1 LTSIPTRQM
10 TRTVIVLLT
19 LAATSTSLLGQTQ
32 AAKDE
37 AGAYLIPFDKKGNMI
52 ELAVA
57 NNTPNTYEHVEVRLS
72 NTPTWLSTTSTKVAL
87 KQIGS
92 KDEALAEFTFSTDD
106 SAPTEERETLT
117 FEVFS
122 GNELVATKTI
132 DISVELPKELTLR
145 GNYPNPF
152 NPTTTIGFVQPED
165 GDIALEIFDSIGRRV
180 DLLSKTGAK
189 SGQQTFR
196 WNASSR
202 ATGVYFY
209 RLELRG
215 ESGERQA
222 RLGKMML
229 IK

>member
-1 LTSIPTRQM
+1 M
-10 TRTVIVLLT
+10 TRTAIVLLV
-19 LAATSTSLLGQTQ
+19 LATTSAPVLGQTQ

-37 AGAYLIPFDKKGNMI
+37 AGAYLIPFDKKGNSI
-52 ELAVA
+52 ELVVA
-57 NNTPNTYEHVEVRLS
+57 NSTANTYENVEVRLADP
-72 NTPTWLSTTSTKVAL
+72 PTWLSTSSTMVTI

-106 SAPTEERETLT
+106 SAPTEMRETLT
-117 FEVFS
+117 FEVYS
-122 GNELVATKTI
+122 GEALVATKRI
-132 DISVELPKELTLR
+132 DISIELPKELTLR

-152 NPTTTIGFVQPED
+152 NPSTTIGFVQPEV
-165 GDIALEIFDSIGRRV
+165 GDIELEIFDALGRRV
-180 DLLSKTGAK
+180 DLLSKTGVK

-196 WNASSR
+196 WNATSR

-209 RLELRG
+209 RLELITENG
-215 ESGERQA
+215 DRQS